1 MACIKIVELI
11 GCSGDSFEGAVKEAF
26 EKAKKTVRNITGI
39 KVVGQNVKIKNNE
52 IKEYR
57 VNVKVAFE
65 IE

>member
-1 MACIKIVELI
+1 MSCIKVVELI
-11 GCSGDSFEGAVKEAF
+11 GCSDKCFDDAIREAF
-26 EKAKKTVRNITGI
+26 GRAKKTLRNITGMKVIGQNI
-39 KVVGQNVKIKNNE
+39 KVEDNK